1 MMKRAPEGKAAKI
14 ATTIVI
20 WVAAAGMLAIC
31 IPLVSITKSGVILP
45 VSVVVGVTI
54 STVAIWWSGIWQI
67 RDN

>member
-1 MMKRAPEGKAAKI
+1 MKRPPESKAAKI

-31 IPLVSITKSGVILP
+31 IPLVSITQSGVILP
-45 VSVVVGVTI
+45 VSVVIGVTI
-54 STVAIWWSGIWQI
+54 STVAIWWSGMSQI

>member
-1 MMKRAPEGKAAKI
+1 MMKRAPEGKGAKI

-31 IPLVSITKSGVILP
+31 IPLVSITQSGVILP
-45 VSVVVGVTI
+45 VSVVIGVTI
-54 STVAIWWSGIWQI
+54 STVAIWWSGTWQI